1 MLVDHQ
7 IKRPVFSGKQKRMK
21 NRCPRPASADD
32 TDAIDLRL
40 RLGSVEVICEPDDVM
55 PAPRQL
61 SHVLERDALGST
73 SQRVFR
79 VTPVEHQKTQRLHT
93 AALPNSATITAF
105 A

>member
-7 IKRPVFSGKQKRMK
+7 IKRPVFLGKQKRMK
-21 NRCPRPASADD
+21 NRCTGPAATNDP
-32 TDAIDLRL
+32 DAIDHRL
-40 RLGSVEVICEPDDVM
+40 RLGSVKFVCEPDDVM

-73 SQRVFR
+73 CQRVFR
-79 VTPVEHQKTQRLHT
+79 VTPVEHQKTQRLHA